1 MKRSIIRTAKTKDE
15 AINEALKEIN
25 KSLDEVSVEVIEEE
39 SSGFLG
45 LIGQKDAVVKIIYE
59 EDIDEGIDNLM
70 KEIEEDSKKSLRE
83 DFDVADLS
91 KEITDKDSS
100 DEIEDEDEDENEIEE
115 SQDEDTSIDE
125 EISTEEPREIKE
137 NEEESKDMA
146 EIIEKDQDE
155 SNSDV
160 ELYYKAK
167 DLLEK
172 ILYNMHFEDIK
183 VIGNLED
190 NIIKLDAKIDPK
202 DTGIVI
208 GRGGKTLE
216 SIETVIRK
224 IIRTRENKIKL
235 NIDINNYKKRRDEK
249 IIALAD
255 KACKKVLKTRKP
267 WNLKYMN
274 SYERRLAHEQIS
286 KYDKLDSHSE
296 GEEPKRYVVVD
307 YKLD

>member
-25 KSLDEVSVEVIEEE
+25 KTRDEVSIEIIEEE

-45 LIGQKDAVVKIIYE
+45 LIGQKDAVVKISY
-59 EDIDEGIDNLM
+59 DQDLDEGIDDLM

-83 DFDVADLS
+83 NFDVTALSREITNEESS
-91 KEITDKDSS
+91 KEDEEVLEEKSIDKKSNQ
-100 DEIEDEDEDENEIEE
+100 DERLDEANIVEEDELN
-115 SQDEDTSIDE
+115 T
-125 EISTEEPREIKE
+125 
-137 NEEESKDMA
+137 
-146 EIIEKDQDE
+146 
-155 SNSDV
+155 DV

-208 GRGGKTLE
+208 GRLGKTLE
-216 SIETVIRK
+216 SIETIIRK
-224 IIRTRENKIKL
+224 IINTRENNLKL

-249 IIALAD
+249 IIDLSD

-274 SYERRLAHEQIS
+274 SYERRLAHEQIG

-296 GEEPKRYVVVD
+296 GEEPRRYVVVD
-307 YKLD
+307 YKID

>member
-1 MKRSIIRTAKTKDE
+1 MKRSIVKTAKTKDE

-25 KSLDEVSVEVIEEE
+25 KSINEVDIEVIEEE
-39 SSGFLG
+39 STGFLG
-45 LIGQKDAVVKIIYE
+45 LIGQKDAVVKISYD
-59 EDIDEGIDNLM
+59 EDINEGIDSLM
-70 KEIEEDSKKSLRE
+70 KEIEEDSKKELEKEFDLEDLSEKIEEENSFENELDEKENFDEISESFEDLIEE
-83 DFDVADLS
+83 DF
-91 KEITDKDSS
+91 
-100 DEIEDEDEDENEIEE
+100 EDELEDSDKKEDEV
-115 SQDEDTSIDE
+115 S
-125 EISTEEPREIKE
+125 
-137 NEEESKDMA
+137 
-146 EIIEKDQDE
+146 
-155 SNSDV
+155 
-160 ELYYKAK
+160 LYYKAK
-167 DLLEK
+167 DLLEE
-172 ILYNMHFEDIK
+172 ILIQMHFEDVK

-208 GRGGKTLE
+208 GKNGRTLD

-224 IIRTRENKIKL
+224 IIKARSNKVKL

-249 IIALAD
+249 IVMLAD
-255 KACKKVLKTRKP
+255 KACKKVLKTRKS

-296 GEEPKRYVVVD
+296 GVEPKRYVVVD

>member
-1 MKRSIIRTAKTKDE
+1 MKRSIVKTAKTKDE

-25 KSLDEVSVEVIEEE
+25 KSINEVDIEVIEEE
-39 SSGFLG
+39 STGFLG
-45 LIGQKDAVVKIIYE
+45 LIGQKDAVVKISYD
-59 EDIDEGIDNLM
+59 EDINEGIDSLM
-70 KEIEEDSKKSLRE
+70 KEIEEDSKKELEKEFDLEDLSEKIEEENSFEDKLDEKENFDEINESFEELIEEDFEDELE
-83 DFDVADLS
+83 DFDQ
-91 KEITDKDSS
+91 K
-100 DEIEDEDEDENEIEE
+100 EDEV
-115 SQDEDTSIDE
+115 S
-125 EISTEEPREIKE
+125 
-137 NEEESKDMA
+137 
-146 EIIEKDQDE
+146 
-155 SNSDV
+155 
-160 ELYYKAK
+160 LYYKAK
-167 DLLEK
+167 DLLEE
-172 ILYNMHFEDIK
+172 ILIQMHFEDVK

-208 GRGGKTLE
+208 GKNGRTLD

-224 IIRTRENKIKL
+224 IIKARSNKVKL

-249 IIALAD
+249 IVMLAD
-255 KACKKVLKTRKP
+255 KACKKVLKTRKS

-296 GEEPKRYVVVD
+296 GVEPKRYVVVD

>member
-1 MKRSIIRTAKTKDE
+1 MKRSIVKTAKTKDE

-25 KSLDEVSVEVIEEE
+25 KSINEVDIEVIEEE
-39 SSGFLG
+39 STGFLG
-45 LIGQKDAVVKIIYE
+45 LIGQKDAVVKISYD
-59 EDIDEGIDNLM
+59 EDINEGIDSLM
-70 KEIEEDSKKSLRE
+70 KEIEEDSKKELEKEFDLEDLSERIEEENSFEDKLDEKENLDEINESFEDLIEE
-83 DFDVADLS
+83 DF
-91 KEITDKDSS
+91 
-100 DEIEDEDEDENEIEE
+100 EDELEDSDQKEDEV
-115 SQDEDTSIDE
+115 S
-125 EISTEEPREIKE
+125 
-137 NEEESKDMA
+137 
-146 EIIEKDQDE
+146 
-155 SNSDV
+155 
-160 ELYYKAK
+160 LYYKAK
-167 DLLEK
+167 DLLEE
-172 ILYNMHFEDIK
+172 ILIQMHFEDVK

-208 GRGGKTLE
+208 GKNGRTLD

-224 IIRTRENKIKL
+224 IIKARSNKVKL

-249 IIALAD
+249 IVMLAD
-255 KACKKVLKTRKP
+255 KACKKVLKTRKS

-296 GEEPKRYVVVD
+296 GIEPKRYVVVD